1 MSTLSLRL
9 PESIHQK
16 LGELAEKEG
25 ISINQ
30 LINSAVAEK
39 LSALLT
45 EKYLAERANRGD
57 RSAFESVLAKIPDAP
72 AAPGDEL
79 PASLGKPGKRA
90 LANQAL
96 QQSGPQKRS
105 SKGVSSK
112 RRPRS

>member
-16 LGELAEKEG
+16 LGEVAEKEG
-25 ISINQ
+25 VSINQ

-45 EKYLAERANRGD
+45 EKYLSERASRGD
-57 RSAFESVLAKIPDAP
+57 RRAFDSVLAKIPNAP

-79 PASLGKPGKRA
+79 PATLGKASKRA
-90 LANQAL
+90 LANQVL

-105 SKGVSSK
+105 PKLVSSK